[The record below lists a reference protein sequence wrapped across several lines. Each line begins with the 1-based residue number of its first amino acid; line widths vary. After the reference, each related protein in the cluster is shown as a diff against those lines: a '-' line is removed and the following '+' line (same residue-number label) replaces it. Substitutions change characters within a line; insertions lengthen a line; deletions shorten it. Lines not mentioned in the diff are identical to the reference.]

1 MAPVV
6 TAPSTTSPLT
16 AEAARAAA
24 RAAPAP
30 RERRTFGNP
39 VAWLIFVM
47 GALYFLVPL
56 IGTFFHSIRTR
67 PDIFLAYR
75 QVLGDPK
82 FFGGLLYSFTV
93 GVITILVSLLIIVPT
108 AYWVRLKVPR
118 LRPVVEF
125 VTLMPFVIPPVVL
138 VFGLIRVYSSRPL
151 VLTATDFGSD
161 LVLVGAYVILSF
173 PYMYRAVDTGLAS
186 IDVRSLT
193 EAAQSL
199 GSGWARILWRV
210 IFPNLR
216 TSLLSGAFLTLA
228 IVIGEY
234 TIANFLARV
243 DAFGPYLSL
252 LGRNQPYQPAAVS
265 LISFALTWLA
275 MIIIALLGR
284 GSRGRV
290 QIGGAR

>member
-1 MAPVV
+1 MTSEA
-6 TAPSTTSPLT
+6 TTPN
-16 AEAARAAA
+16 AARAVAVTAAA
-24 RAAPAP
+24 R
-30 RERRTFGNP
+30 RQRRQRQGFG
-39 VAWLIFVM
+39 AWWAWVIFIL
-47 GALYFLVPL
+47 GALYFIVPL
-56 IGTFFHSIRTR
+56 LGVFFHSIRTR

-138 VFGLIRVYSSRPL
+138 VLGLIRVYSSRPL